1 MSTNRRTFLR
11 NSGMALG
18 SVALGGPALG
28 ALAVPRSARAAPASS
43 PSLGP
48 IGLQLYTVRK
58 FMQGDF
64 EGTLQKVA
72 AVGYQQVEFAGLFG
86 RPAREVRVILDR
98 LKLTAPSMHVPFE
111 SLDAG
116 WDKVL
121 DDARTL
127 GCRYVVVPSIPGA
140 LRASLDDYR
149 RAADKFTRGAEAA
162 ARAHIGFAY
171 HNHDIDF
178 APLDRRLPF
187 DVLMEATDPRLVGME
202 LDLYWIVRSGQ
213 DPLRYFNRWPGRCK
227 LVHVKDTFG
236 PPEHHMA
243 EVGAGIID
251 WPPLLARARAAGCE
265 HFLVEQDDATDPLA
279 SIAASASYLRDL
291 KVPAIPA
298 HHGRL
303 KQSIAR
309 WTMKDLPLPELCRRA
324 KKIGYDGIDLL
335 YPEEWSAARDAG
347 MTCSMGYASRRS
359 AFIQT
364 GFNDPANHAMLLAEL
379 ESAIPLAAQAGV
391 PNLIAMFGNRHGATA
406 AEDMANCVTGLAKIA
421 PLAERHGVTICVELL
436 NSRVDH
442 QGYEGDHTAFGVD
455 VVQAVRSLRVKL
467 LYDIYHMQIMEGDV
481 IRTIRNNI
489 PWIAHFHTG
498 GVPGRHEI
506 DSTQELNY
514 RAVAEAV
521 ADTGF
526 PGYVAHEF
534 LPVGDPVKAFADAY
548 RIFDV

>member
-1 MSTNRRTFLR
+1 MTTNRRDFLTT
-11 NSGMALG
+11 SGFAL
-18 SVALGGPALG
+18 SAVALSTLAL
-28 ALAVPRSARAAPASS
+28 PRSARPAPASG

-48 IGLQLYTVRK
+48 VGVQLYTVRK
-58 FMQGDF
+58 AMQSDF

-72 AVGYQQVEFAGLFG
+72 AIGYKQVEFAGLFG
-86 RPAREVRVILDR
+86 HASSEVRSMLDR
-98 LKLTAPSMHVPFE
+98 LGLTAPSMHVPFE

-116 WDKVL
+116 WDSVL
-121 DDARTL
+121 DDAHRL
-127 GCRYVVVPSIPGA
+127 GCRYVIVPSIPGA

-149 RAADKFTRGAEAA
+149 RVADKFTRGAESAA
-162 ARAHIGFAY
+162 KANLRFAY

-178 APLDRRLPF
+178 APIDRRLPF
-187 DVLMEATDPRLVGME
+187 DVLLDATDPKLVGFE

-227 LVHVKDTFG
+227 LVHVKDTKG
-236 PPEHHMA
+236 APEQRMT
-243 EVGAGIID
+243 EVGSGIID
-251 WPPLLARARAAGCE
+251 WPPLLARARSAGVE
-265 HFLVEQDDATDPLA
+265 YFLVEQDEAAEPLA
-279 SIAASASYLRDL
+279 SITTSFSYLQNLRL
-291 KVPAIPA
+291 PTVPA

-309 WTMKDLPLPELCRRA
+309 WTAKDVALPDLCRRA

-335 YPEEWSAARDAG
+335 YPDEWQIARDAG
-347 MTCSMGYASRRS
+347 MSCSMGYATRRQ

-364 GFNDPANHAMLLAEL
+364 GFNDPANHPMLLAEL
-379 ESAIPLAAQAGV
+379 EAAIPLAAQAGV
-391 PNLIAMFGNRHGATA
+391 PNLIAMFGNRHGASQA
-406 AEDMANCVTGLAKIA
+406 DDMASNVAGLSKIA
-421 PLAERHGVTICVELL
+421 PLAEKHGVTICVELL
-436 NSRVDH
+436 NSRIDH
-442 QGYEGDHTAFGVD
+442 PGYEGDHTAFGVD

-498 GVPGRHEI
+498 GIPGRHEI
-506 DSTQELNY
+506 DGTQELNY
-514 RAVAEAV
+514 RAVAQAI

-534 LPVGDPVKAFADAY
+534 LPVGEPFAAFKDAY
-548 RIFDV
+548 RIFEV